1 MMLAQG
7 LGVGGKPLLGLLDV
21 EPDSNPCFLLSLGAR
36 LALTPELVSL
46 PPFS

>member
-1 MMLAQG
+1 MMLGQG
-7 LGVGGKPLLGLLDV
+7 LGVGVTPLLGLLDV

-36 LALTPELVSL
+36 LASPELVSL